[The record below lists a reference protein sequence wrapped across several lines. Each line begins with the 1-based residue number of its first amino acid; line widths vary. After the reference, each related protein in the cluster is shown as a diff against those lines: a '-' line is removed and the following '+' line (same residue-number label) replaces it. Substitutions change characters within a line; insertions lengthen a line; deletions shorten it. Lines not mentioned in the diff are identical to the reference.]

1 MDVGIEAIS
10 FYTPKYFLD
19 MKALAAAR
27 GVEPEKFL
35 DGIGQEKMAVP
46 PPGEDPVTMGA
57 NAAEQVLKEV
67 DLSTVR
73 MLIFATESGVDQSK
87 AAGIYVHRLLGLPSN
102 CRVFEMKQA
111 CYAATAGVQ
120 LGARLV
126 ADQPEDRVL
135 VVAADVARYGLGTPG
150 EPTQGAG
157 AAAILVS
164 AKPQIL
170 ALDRE
175 AGLHVEDVMDFW
187 RPNGCDEALVDGK
200 YSVRVYIR
208 SLLAAWEDYARR
220 SGRSFEDFARFCY
233 HLPFTKMAEKAHFRL
248 ARAVA
253 QREHS
258 AEELHEQIADSLVYN
273 RIIGNTYAASLYV
286 ALTSLLENSAADLS
300 ERRIALFSYGSGCM
314 AELFSGRVMPGY
326 REHLLRD
333 VHRQMLQ
340 GREEIDYG
348 TYERFY
354 REYLPRDPSDWDFPE
369 YETGRFRLVAI
380 RDYKR
385 VYEKV

>member
-1 MDVGIEAIS
+1 
-10 FYTPKYFLD
+10 
-19 MKALAAAR
+19 
-27 GVEPEKFL
+27 
-35 DGIGQEKMAVP
+35 
-46 PPGEDPVTMGA
+46 
-57 NAAEQVLKEV
+57 
-67 DLSTVR
+67 
-73 MLIFATESGVDQSK
+73 
-87 AAGIYVHRLLGLPSN
+87 
-102 CRVFEMKQA
+102 
-111 CYAATAGVQ
+111 
-120 LGARLV
+120 
-126 ADQPEDRVL
+126 
-135 VVAADVARYGLGTPG
+135 
-150 EPTQGAG
+150 
-157 AAAILVS
+157 
-164 AKPQIL
+164 
-170 ALDRE
+170 
-175 AGLHVEDVMDFW
+175 
-187 RPNGCDEALVDGK
+187 
-200 YSVRVYIR
+200 
-208 SLLAAWEDYARR
+208 
-220 SGRSFEDFARFCY
+220 
-233 HLPFTKMAEKAHFRL
+233 
-248 ARAVA
+248 
-253 QREHS
+253 
-258 AEELHEQIADSLVYN
+258 VYN